1 MRTLISNANIVNE
14 GKIFCGHLVIE
25 NDVIAEISSDPIL
38 PHGNYDEHVV
48 ATGCIVMPGVIDSHV
63 HFREPG
69 LTHKADIATES
80 RAAAYGGVTS
90 YFDMPNTVPQTT
102 TVETLQEK
110 FELARQKSAVN
121 YSFFFGATND
131 NANSFD
137 QLPLE
142 AIPGIKLFMGSST
155 GNMLVD
161 KLEALQQVFTK
172 AGKMPVVAHCEDTEI
187 INERMK
193 TAMVAYGDDPP
204 IWLHPTIRSAE
215 ACLKSTKTA
224 IDLARKYDS
233 ILHLAHLTTA
243 AELQLIEPVVQG
255 NPLPQ
260 ITAEAVVAHLLFGQN
275 DYDTKGALI
284 KCNPAVKTTADR
296 DELRHALTDGRICTI
311 ATDHAP
317 HRWEEKQGGCRQA
330 ASGMPMVQFSLPSM
344 LELTDKGVMSIER
357 MVQLMCHQP
366 ALRFGVSQRGFLRKG
381 YKADIVVV
389 KPHTAWRVTP
399 DIIQSKCAWS
409 PVIDHEY
416 HWKVEHTFCNGRH
429 LLNHGTFDEEYRG
442 EPITFSR

>member
-38 PHGNYDEHVV
+38 PHGNYDEYVV

-255 NPLPQ
+255 NSLPQ
-260 ITAEAVVAHLLFGQN
+260 ITAEAVVAHLLFSQN

-317 HRWEEKQGGCRQA
+317 HRLEEKQGGCRQA
-330 ASGMPMVQFSLPSM
+330 ASGLPMVQFSLPSM

-429 LLNHGTFDEEYRG
+429 LLNHGTFDENYRG

>member
-38 PHGNYDEHVV
+38 PHGNYDEYVV

-142 AIPGIKLFMGSST
+142 SIPGIKLFMGSS
-155 GNMLVD
+155 
-161 KLEALQQVFTK
+161 K
-172 AGKMPVVAHCEDTEI
+172 
-187 INERMK
+187 
-193 TAMVAYGDDPP
+193 
-204 IWLHPTIRSAE
+204 
-215 ACLKSTKTA
+215 CLWWH
-224 IDLARKYDS
+224 I
-233 ILHLAHLTTA
+233 
-243 AELQLIEPVVQG
+243 
-255 NPLPQ
+255 
-260 ITAEAVVAHLLFGQN
+260 
-275 DYDTKGALI
+275 
-284 KCNPAVKTTADR
+284 VKTQKSSTN
-296 DELRHALTDGRICTI
+296 E
-311 ATDHAP
+311 
-317 HRWEEKQGGCRQA
+317 
-330 ASGMPMVQFSLPSM
+330 
-344 LELTDKGVMSIER
+344 
-357 MVQLMCHQP
+357 
-366 ALRFGVSQRGFLRKG
+366 
-381 YKADIVVV
+381 
-389 KPHTAWRVTP
+389 
-399 DIIQSKCAWS
+399 
-409 PVIDHEY
+409 
-416 HWKVEHTFCNGRH
+416 
-429 LLNHGTFDEEYRG
+429 
-442 EPITFSR
+442 